1 MKKSLAFNSL
11 RTRYFAVAFA
21 LAAFAAFAALAAYF
35 HVDGISTAKG
45 ENVATR
51 AGVLSHSR
59 EIRDAIWTAR
69 EAIQDVLRD
78 PTNAESR
85 EKILA
90 ATAAA
95 RRVSEH
101 IAKDP
106 WIIQNGQK
114 DNLIR
119 LGIQLLELPIDL
131 QRRLDAINSGGEV
144 IETDQYRHSVD
155 EKMAKLWNGL
165 SNLDRAIEADS
176 AKDAGELTALATAQT
191 RTLLLLATF
200 GMLLLGAGYIA
211 LDRTVLRPIAAVARA
226 LKAEALGGKI
236 EQVGVSRLA
245 EMRDLFDA
253 FSEMRQQVT
262 ARQTALEYQ
271 TFHDALTG
279 LPNRT
284 LLVDRLQQ
292 AINVAKREKKKPT
305 LLMLDLD
312 RFKDINDTLGHQVG
326 DKMLKQIGIRLADTL
341 RKVDTVARL
350 GGDEFGILL
359 TDASEDQAR
368 LVAMKLQHVIE
379 QVIVVDSHQLYVGA
393 SIGIAFYPEHGED
406 VQTLAQR
413 ADVAMYVAKSSRTS
427 PAIYDPSTDEHSVG
441 RLTLNGDLRQALISN
456 ELELH
461 YQPKLDLK
469 QNKVTGVEALLRWRH
484 PNHGPIPPDQV
495 VPMAEQTGLIKPLT
509 FWVLDAALR
518 QCAMWEIQGLS
529 LTMAVNLSPTNLQ
542 DTNLPSEIQEL
553 LLRHH
558 MPANRLVLEI
568 TESAMMANPN
578 RAIAILTELDAM
590 GVSIAIDDFGTG
602 LSSLSYLKR
611 LPVDE
616 LKIDKSFVMDMQND
630 ENDAMIV
637 RSTIELAH
645 NLGLRVVAEGVEKLE
660 IQQMLAVLGCD
671 EIQGYYLSRPQP
683 AQHFNAWLTARTA
696 TG

>member
-1 MKKSLAFNSL
+1 MKRSLAFNSL

-21 LAAFAAFAALAAYF
+21 LTAFAAFAALAAYF
-35 HVDGISTAKG
+35 HVDGISTIKG

-69 EAIQDVLRD
+69 EAIQDVVRD

-95 RRVSEH
+95 QRVSEH

-114 DNLIR
+114 DNLVR
-119 LGIQLLELPIDL
+119 LAIQLLELPIDL
-131 QRRLDAINSGGEV
+131 QRRLDAFNSGGEV
-144 IETDQYRHSVD
+144 VEIDEYRRSVD
-155 EKMAKLWNGL
+155 KKMDKLWKGL
-165 SNLDRAIEADS
+165 LSLDRAIEADA
-176 AKDAGELTALATAQT
+176 AKDAGELTALATTQT
-191 RTLLLLATF
+191 RTLLLLAAF

-236 EQVGVSRLA
+236 EQVDISRLA

-271 TFHDALTG
+271 TFHDTLTG

-359 TDASEDQAR
+359 TDATEDQAR

-379 QVIVVDSHQLYVGA
+379 QVIVVDTHQLYVGA
-393 SIGIAFYPEHGED
+393 SIGIAYFPEHGED

-413 ADVAMYVAKSSRTS
+413 ADVAMYVAKSSRIS

-509 FWVLDAALR
+509 LWVLDAALR

-542 DTNLPSEIQEL
+542 DTNLPREIQEL
-553 LLRHH
+553 LQRHH
-558 MPANRLVLEI
+558 LPANRLVLEI

-578 RAIAILTELDAM
+578 RAIAILTELDSM

-683 AQHFNAWLTARTA
+683 AQHFNAWLAARTA

>member
-1 MKKSLAFNSL
+1 L
-11 RTRYFAVAFA
+11 T
-21 LAAFAAFAALAAYF
+21 AFAAFAALAAYF
-35 HVDGISTAKG
+35 HVDGISTIKG

-69 EAIQDVLRD
+69 EAIQDVVRD

-95 RRVSEH
+95 QRVSEH

-114 DNLIR
+114 DNLVR
-119 LGIQLLELPIDL
+119 LAIQLLELPIDL
-131 QRRLDAINSGGEV
+131 QRRLDAFNSGGEV
-144 IETDQYRHSVD
+144 VEIDEYRRSVD
-155 EKMAKLWNGL
+155 KKMDKLWKGL
-165 SNLDRAIEADS
+165 LSLDRAIEADA
-176 AKDAGELTALATAQT
+176 AKDAGELTALATTQT
-191 RTLLLLATF
+191 RTLLLLAAF

-236 EQVGVSRLA
+236 EQVDISRLA

-271 TFHDALTG
+271 TFHDTLTG

-359 TDASEDQAR
+359 TDATEDQAR

-379 QVIVVDSHQLYVGA
+379 QVIVVDTHQLYVGA
-393 SIGIAFYPEHGED
+393 SIGIAYFPEHGED

-413 ADVAMYVAKSSRTS
+413 ADVAMYVAKSSRIS

-509 FWVLDAALR
+509 LWVLDAALR

-542 DTNLPSEIQEL
+542 DTNLPREIQEL
-553 LLRHH
+553 LQRHH
-558 MPANRLVLEI
+558 LPANRLVLEI

-578 RAIAILTELDAM
+578 RAIAILTELDSM

-683 AQHFNAWLTARTA
+683 AQHFNAWLAARTA